1 MEKPRSRSPY
11 YKIIDKSDL
20 KSPWRYLVEGSI
32 TLAFWAIWVYWIY
45 PVLTV
50 ILWVMGVRLIYT
62 ELFPG
67 GAFLELVYIL
77 KQAGLIFLIIIAI
90 ILAWSYYN
98 YLWFLQ
104 RGERRD
110 KIVPICYDED
120 FAVFYKI
127 DVNLLR
133 EAKKHNQIEVHL
145 QNKKVEIYLPQG
157 SNY

>member
-1 MEKPRSRSPY
+1 MEKPRPRSAY
-11 YKIIDKSDL
+11 YKIIDKSEL
-20 KSPWRYLVEGSI
+20 KTPWRYFLEGSI
-32 TLAFWAIWVYWIY
+32 TMAFWAIWVYWIY

-50 ILWVMGVRLIYT
+50 ILWVMGVQIIYT

-67 GAFLELVYIL
+67 GAFLELIYIL
-77 KQAGLIFLIIIAI
+77 KQAGIIFLVIMAI

-110 KIVPICYDED
+110 KVVPICFDED
-120 FAVFYKI
+120 FAEFYKI

-133 EAKKHNQIEVHL
+133 EAKKYNQIEVDL
-145 QNKKVEIYLPQG
+145 TNKKINFYFRTEK
-157 SNY
+157 N